1 LLNISFKFYII
12 ILINPILNI
21 KKSILIF
28 GPFPP
33 PAGGVS
39 VHIARLNLLIK
50 DDFKIDFIDEACI
63 VKKNIFSIRSN
74 NPIIYIKKI
83 IAADVLFIQT
93 GGSFLRKFHILV
105 GTIFLKKIIL
115 TIHGYSK
122 VNNFMLLKL
131 DSFFFNLCTKIILV
145 NPYISKKLTLS
156 KNKCII
162 KHAFIPPMM
171 INEPSL
177 PQFLIKWFVHS
188 KKSGNTIFC
197 ANASRLNI
205 LNNEDL
211 YGLDMCIEL
220 AKLLLSNSFPVSF
233 IFIVSSLENCQNRF
247 NTYKKLIVDLGLQD
261 IFLLINGVFSFVR
274 VIENSDI
281 VLRPTN
287 ADGDAVTIREAI
299 FLNKPVLASDVID
312 RPEGTLL
319 FKNRDINDFYNQ
331 TVLLL
336 NNKSFFDNSS
346 SLPIENDSNN
356 YRKYYSNLINN
367 VICS

>member
-1 LLNISFKFYII
+1 
-12 ILINPILNI
+12 
-21 KKSILIF
+21 
-28 GPFPP
+28 
-33 PAGGVS
+33 
-39 VHIARLNLLIK
+39 
-50 DDFKIDFIDEACI
+50 
-63 VKKNIFSIRSN
+63 
-74 NPIIYIKKI
+74 
-83 IAADVLFIQT
+83 
-93 GGSFLRKFHILV
+93 
-105 GTIFLKKIIL
+105 
-115 TIHGYSK
+115 
-122 VNNFMLLKL
+122 
-131 DSFFFNLCTKIILV
+131 
-145 NPYISKKLTLS
+145 
-156 KNKCII
+156 
-162 KHAFIPPMM
+162 
-171 INEPSL
+171 L

-188 KKSGNTIFC
+188 KKSRNTIFC

-247 NTYKKLIVDLGLQD
+247 NTYKKLIVDFGLQD